1 LCGGAP
7 CLAANG
13 QKEDTLYAGTAKG
26 LLVSHDFGESWSV
39 LKTQLGGVVGV
50 GNDPS
55 NSKRLFAFTQNLG
68 LASSEDGG
76 QNWQA
81 RNNGIR
87 LSPKEFVFSFAFDRK
102 NSEHVFAATG
112 EKVFRSTDGEKNW
125 EKTVNSVRAS
135 A

>member
-1 LCGGAP
+1 
-7 CLAANG
+7 
-13 QKEDTLYAGTAKG
+13 
-26 LLVSHDFGESWSV
+26 
-39 LKTQLGGVVGV
+39 VGV

-55 NSKRLFAFTQNLG
+55 NSKRLFAFTQNRG

-76 QNWQA
+76 QSWQA

-112 EKVFRSTDGEKNW
+112 EKVFRSTDGGKNW